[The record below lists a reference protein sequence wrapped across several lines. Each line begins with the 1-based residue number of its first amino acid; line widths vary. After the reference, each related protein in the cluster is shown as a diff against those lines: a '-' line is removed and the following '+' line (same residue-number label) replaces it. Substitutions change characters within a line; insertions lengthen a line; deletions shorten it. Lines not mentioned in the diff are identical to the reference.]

1 MPGRRLAGA
10 VPEAVTAGADPAPVM
25 PKVAGGAK
33 PARRPPDQRRATFW
47 ALSLPAWA
55 ILLALIVVP
64 LVLMVGVSF
73 RPDLSGELIAPFTPT
88 LDHYQQVAETA
99 SWWRQLGLSTL
110 MAAIVALISTL
121 VAFPLAYFLA
131 FRAGRRAG
139 LYLILLLVPFWTSYL
154 LRVMAWKLMLGQEG
168 VINSSL
174 EFLGVIDE
182 PLDALLYNRNA
193 VIITLIYVWIP
204 FATLP
209 ILAVLGRIDV
219 RLHDAAGDLYASPW
233 QQLRR
238 VTLPLA
244 LPGIAAA
251 FLMVFIP
258 TVGEYVTPLLVGGTG
273 GTMYG
278 NIIQDFFLRAANWPL
293 GSALSVI
300 MLLVTIALVAVGLRI
315 VQPRRLLGF

>member
-1 MPGRRLAGA
+1 MPG
-10 VPEAVTAGADPAPVM
+10 
-25 PKVAGGAK
+25 AGGGARR
-33 PARRPPDQRRATFW
+33 ARRPPNPRRATFW

-64 LVLMVGVSF
+64 LVFMVGVSF
-73 RPDLSGELIAPFTPT
+73 RPDLSGELLAPFTPT

-110 MAAIVALISTL
+110 MAAIVALVATL

-168 VINSSL
+168 VINSAL

-209 ILAVLGRIDV
+209 ILATLGRIDV
-219 RLHDAAGDLYASPW
+219 RLHDAAADLYASPW

-244 LPGIAAA
+244 MPGIVAA

-300 MLLVTIALVAVGLRI
+300 MLIVTIALVAVGIRI

>member
-1 MPGRRLAGA
+1 
-10 VPEAVTAGADPAPVM
+10 VTSGADPASATPTFT
-25 PKVAGGAK
+25 GGVDR
-33 PARRPPDQRRATFW
+33 PRRRPDPRRVTFW

-55 ILLALIVVP
+55 ILLSLIVVP
-64 LVLMVGVSF
+64 LVMMVGVSF
-73 RPDLSGELIAPFTPT
+73 RPDLSGELLAPFTPT
-88 LDHYQQVAETA
+88 LDHYRQVAETA

-110 MAAIVALISTL
+110 MAAIVALVATV

-154 LRVMAWKLMLGQEG
+154 LRVMAWKLMLGNEG
-168 VINSSL
+168 VINSAL
-174 EFLGVIDE
+174 QFVGVIDE

-219 RLHDAAGDLYASPW
+219 RLHDAAADLYASRW

-244 LPGIAAA
+244 VPGIAAA

-300 MLLVTIALVAVGLRI
+300 MLIVTIALVAIGLRI
-315 VQPRRLLGF
+315 VQPRRLLGI

>member
-1 MPGRRLAGA
+1 VAL
-10 VPEAVTAGADPAPVM
+10 EAVTAGADPAPPMQNAV
-25 PKVAGGAK
+25 GGAK
-33 PARRPPDQRRATFW
+33 RARRPPDQRRATFW
-47 ALSLPAWA
+47 ALSIPAWA
-55 ILLALIVVP
+55 ILLSLLVVP
-64 LVLMVGVSF
+64 LVMMVGVSF

-88 LDHYQQVAETA
+88 LEHYQQVAETA

-110 MAAIVALISTL
+110 MAAIVALVATVI
-121 VAFPLAYFLA
+121 AFPLAYFLA

-168 VINSSL
+168 VINSAL
-174 EFLGVIDE
+174 EFVGVIDE

-258 TVGEYVTPLLVGGTG
+258 TVGEYVTPLLVGGAL

-278 NIIQDFFLRAANWPL
+278 NIIQDFFLRGFNWPL